1 MMVSLKHG
9 MHGNE
14 LDPGSRTYCKTWPI
28 LAPSILAFISPYVSL
43 SLDLSLS
50 IYPFNYLSFTAL
62 AWARPGQKDRRPTS
76 FWWEKLAR
84 DISILL
90 NHRFFFWGTYVSL
103 KKWELSLETNGRFP
117 YAQGHQDDL
126 RLGPALHRVSPSCL
140 QYLHGGGGP
149 MFQEGAMGDDGWRG
163 MDFWIISDIKWVP
176 WRKSIGRLSMIFFS
190 LMLVDV

>member
-1 MMVSLKHG
+1 MVSLKHG

-43 SLDLSLS
+43 SLDYLYPSIHLIIFLSPHWRELVRGKRIEGQPAFGERS
-50 IYPFNYLSFTAL
+50 WHGTYLSFK
-62 AWARPGQKDRRPTS
+62 PP
-76 FWWEKLAR
+76 
-84 DISILL
+84 
-90 NHRFFFWGTYVSL
+90 FFFGYIC
-103 KKWELSLETNGRFP
+103 SLEKMGSFPLKQMGGFP

-126 RLGPALHRVSPSCL
+126 RLGPALHGVSPSCL

-149 MFQEGAMGDDGWRG
+149 MFQEGAMETMGEGGWIFGSCLILNGYHEENRSGDYQC
-163 MDFWIISDIKWVP
+163 
-176 WRKSIGRLSMIFFS
+176 FFS